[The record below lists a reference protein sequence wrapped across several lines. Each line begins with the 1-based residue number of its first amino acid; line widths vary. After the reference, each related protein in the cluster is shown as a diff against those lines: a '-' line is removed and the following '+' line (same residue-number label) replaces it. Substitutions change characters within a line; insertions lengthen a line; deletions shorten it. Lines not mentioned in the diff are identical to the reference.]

1 MPEPP
6 RSPVTRMKP
15 GNSITVPDDWN
26 VASPSAPADAAK
38 RAVAVEP
45 VASAICEASVRC
57 QISVYSLS

>member
-1 MPEPP
+1 
-6 RSPVTRMKP
+6 MKP

-26 VASPSAPADAAK
+26 VASPSPPADAAK